1 MKRHLK
7 EIELDDLKE
16 LQIMLKD
23 FWTTQLYDATKADIL
38 EDIRRLLNPKCYSYL
53 IMDDDKIAGFIYVNE
68 KYGYNNNIEY
78 LYVKKEFRG
87 KGLGSLAL
95 EEIKKII
102 LPSQERVQIEVNP
115 SNDKALKLYHSLGFN
130 NIDTITLSTGI
141 VGETEKIHI
150 LGEDFLINKRS
161 LFSYKKKDT
170 NN

>member
-1 MKRHLK
+1 MNGYLK
-7 EIELDDLKE
+7 AIELDDLKE
-16 LQIMLKD
+16 LQLMLKD

-53 IMDDDKIAGFIYVNE
+53 IMSDEKIAGFIYVNE

-78 LYVKKEFRG
+78 LFVKKEFRG
-87 KGLGSLAL
+87 KGLGLLAL

-102 LPSQERVQIEVNP
+102 LPSQGRVQIEVNP

-141 VGETEKIHI
+141 VGETEQIHI

-161 LFSYKKKDT
+161 LFSYKKKDS